1 MLVHNNCN
9 IIISYFPLSLASSQ
23 VLYKYMLFVLQ
34 TVHEGK
40 WRGKRVAVKMMKET
54 AMSDEGFIEEAKTM
68 T

>member
-1 MLVHNNCN
+1 M
-9 IIISYFPLSLASSQ
+9 SLASSQ
-23 VLYKYMLFVLQ
+23 VLYEYMLFVLQ

>member
-1 MLVHNNCN
+1 MYNNQLLPFVIGLIPNVC
-9 IIISYFPLSLASSQ
+9 
-23 VLYKYMLFVLQ
+23 YKCMLFVLQ